1 VVLQGTKGVAGRAGE
16 DAPGKQTGIR
26 SSRKHRQPEGGS
38 AQGNVWH
45 GCIFFPF
52 FFAVTML
59 NLLHNTFL
67 FLSIKKKVPP
77 LNYG

>member
-1 VVLQGTKGVAGRAGE
+1 
-16 DAPGKQTGIR
+16 
-26 SSRKHRQPEGGS
+26 
-38 AQGNVWH
+38 
-45 GCIFFPF
+45 
-52 FFAVTML
+52 ML